1 MPQHNFSR
9 RLTTIFSVEIA
20 HFRTDITASLA
31 LLDQELA
38 DGGFTAT
45 TSYHCREEGKR
56 WISKDCEV
64 KWRPRESNGRMPR
77 NFQNETL
84 AGRGRTLV

>member
-9 RLTTIFSVEIA
+9 RLTTTFSVEIA

-45 TSYHCREEGKR
+45 TNYHCREEGQR
-56 WISKDCEV
+56 
-64 KWRPRESNGRMPR
+64 
-77 NFQNETL
+77 
-84 AGRGRTLV
+84 

>member
-20 HFRTDITASLA
+20 HFRTDITACLA

-45 TSYHCREEGKR
+45 T
-56 WISKDCEV
+56 
-64 KWRPRESNGRMPR
+64 
-77 NFQNETL
+77 NFHSLPGGE
-84 AGRGRTLV
+84 

>member
-20 HFRTDITASLA
+20 HFRTDITACLA

-38 DGGFTAT
+38 DRLFHCNNQLSLQRRRTKMNIKGLRSQMRAT
-45 TSYHCREEGKR
+45 G
-56 WISKDCEV
+56 V
-64 KWRPRESNGRMPR
+64 KWTHAPNLSE
-77 NFQNETL
+77 
-84 AGRGRTLV
+84 

>member
-20 HFRTDITASLA
+20 HFRTDITACLA
-31 LLDQELA
+31 LFDQELA

-45 TSYHCREEGKR
+45 T
-56 WISKDCEV
+56 
-64 KWRPRESNGRMPR
+64 
-77 NFQNETL
+77 NFHSL
-84 AGRGRTLV
+84 